1 MNPARTRTLLARRP
15 LSLRGLAGVLALVPT
30 FTLAFALAGC
40 GGGGGDAGGSGS
52 TRWSILGSST
62 AEGWG
67 ASAGFSW
74 AALLAADARP
84 VGATVD
90 NRARAGAV
98 TWQAMPEA
106 AARPG
111 GRPATLATMDIDT
124 VLAERPRLLL
134 LAFPS
139 NDTLAGYPAE
149 ETVANL
155 SALRERALAAGTAV
169 VVLST
174 QPRDD
179 ASAAHRATMREI
191 DDAMARQAGACFVA
205 LQAALADAGGGLA
218 AAFDSGDGMHPNDA
232 GHALI
237 HQRVQAVVSAHLA
250 DGRCS
255 RP

>member
-1 MNPARTRTLLARRP
+1 MAAALA
-15 LSLRGLAGVLALVPT
+15 AV
-30 FTLAFALAGC
+30 LAGC
-40 GGGGGDAGGSGS
+40 GGGGSDAVGGSGNGS
-52 TRWSILGSST
+52 ARWSILGSST
-62 AEGWG
+62 AEGRG

-84 VGATVD
+84 TGATVD
-90 NRARAGAV
+90 NRARSGAV
-98 TWQAMPEA
+98 TWQAMPA
-106 AARPG
+106 AAPRPQ
-111 GRPATLATMDIDT
+111 GRPATSAAMDIDT
-124 VLAERPRLLL
+124 VLADRPRLLL

-139 NDTLAGYPAE
+139 NDTLVGYPAE

-155 SALRERALAAGTAV
+155 TALRARALAAGAAV

-191 DDAMARQAGACFVA
+191 DDTMARQAGACFVA

-218 AAFDSGDGMHPNDA
+218 AAFDSGDGVHPNDA

-250 DGRCS
+250 DGRCG